1 MSQRLLYTPFP
12 EHIDTI
18 WFISAEIED
27 LRIFR
32 TFIRTRYYKA
42 RTLLLAPC
50 SIGPDIDTLGNLLDA
65 P

>member
-18 WFISAEIED
+18 WFISAETED
-27 LRIFR
+27 LCNFR
-32 TFIRTRYYKA
+32 TFICSRYYKA

-50 SIGPDIDTLGNLLDA
+50 SIALAIDTLSNPID
-65 P
+65 PP